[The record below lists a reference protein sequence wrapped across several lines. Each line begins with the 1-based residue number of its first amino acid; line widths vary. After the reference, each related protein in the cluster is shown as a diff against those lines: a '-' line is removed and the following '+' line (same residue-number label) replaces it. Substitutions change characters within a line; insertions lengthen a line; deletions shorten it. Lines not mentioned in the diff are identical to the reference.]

1 MQSLI
6 FNFGYLGLFVISYL
20 SATVVPLS
28 AEVAVVGMVALGYNK
43 IAIIA
48 IATFG
53 SFLGALTNYTVGKKG
68 SSFIFS
74 RYYKID
80 EAALTRAE
88 TQFNR
93 WGGLA
98 LFFSWLPF
106 VGDLLTVV
114 AGVLHTDMRVF
125 VFWVLL
131 GRVVRETL
139 AVALASQVINL
150 PWAEW
155 CLFGSC

>member
-6 FNFGYLGLFVISYL
+6 FNFGYLGLFLVSYL
-20 SATVVPLS
+20 SATIVPLS
-28 AEVAVVGMVALGYNK
+28 AELAVVGMVALGYNTVLIVV
-43 IAIIA
+43 IASV
-48 IATFG
+48 G
-53 SFLGALTNYTVGKKG
+53 SFLGALTNYFVGEKG
-68 SSFIFS
+68 SDFIFS

-80 EAALTRAE
+80 EASLSRAE
-88 TQFNR
+88 KQFNR
-93 WGGLA
+93 YGGIA

-114 AGVLHTDMRVF
+114 AGVLHTDMRTF

-131 GRVVRETL
+131 GRIVREIVAVSL
-139 AVALASQVINL
+139 ATHVINL

-155 CLFGSC
+155 CLFGTC

>member
-1 MQSLI
+1 MHPLL
-6 FNFGYLGLFVISYL
+6 FNSGYVGLFIISYL

-43 IAIIA
+43 PAIVLV
-48 IATFG
+48 ATVG
-53 SFLGALTNYTVGKKG
+53 SFLGALTNYAVGKKG
-68 SSFIFS
+68 SSFVFS

-80 EAALTRAE
+80 EEALARAE
-88 TQFNR
+88 AQFNQ
-93 WGGLA
+93 WGGMA

-114 AGVLHTDMRVF
+114 AGILHTNMRIF

-131 GRVVRETL
+131 GRLTREIV
-139 AVALASQVINL
+139 AVALASQVMNL

-155 CLFGSC
+155 CLFGRC

>member
-6 FNFGYLGLFVISYL
+6 YNFGYLGLFVISYL
-20 SATVVPLS
+20 SATIVPFS
-28 AEVAVVGMVALGYNK
+28 GEVAVVGMVALGYNQ
-43 IAIIA
+43 IAIVVV
-48 IATFG
+48 ATVG
-53 SFLGALTNYTVGKKG
+53 SFLGALTNYTVGKQG

-80 EAALTRAE
+80 EASLARAE
-88 TQFNR
+88 VQFNR
-93 WGGLA
+93 WGGMA

-106 VGDLLTVV
+106 VGDLLTVA
-114 AGVLHTDMRVF
+114 AGVLQTDMRVF

-131 GRVVRETL
+131 GRILREIVT
-139 AVALASQVINL
+139 VALASQIMKL

-155 CLFGSC
+155 CLFGTC